1 MESIRTHSPPPE
13 EDTPARETLASTQQS
28 DSLSTPAFPLIQ
40 IGSVTNTNELF
51 EIVKQRVLQLSQV
64 LLPLSKERQ
73 EAFSDFGDD
82 ADDSSEPEEQDDEK
96 VGLHLAFH
104 AFAST
109 SRSSKIS
116 RAKFQDGLLSLLSI
130 DISWH
135 QFDLLFRRLDVDCDG
150 ELSLDEFCEV
160 FQRNH
165 LSFQREDLL
174 FLEDALVNSVI
185 EKLETQQWTLIE
197 LFKAFDRDGSGE
209 ISIAEFATLVRFLF
223 TRKDKRKLIQSGKDS
238 KKRSKRLVY
247 LLMSCLDVSADRRIS
262 LQEFLR
268 FFFVIWS
275 SRLMEVQD
283 QLFDY
288 ENSQKAETTLKSKD
302 IVESLRAQKKMM
314 RRVLHTNF
322 SRPFRDSMR
331 CVDVNM
337 PSPFNGLLSRLQ
349 LLPTTPNATF
359 ASETTMSESQ
369 PLQIWQVLQGQTST
383 SHRNPMSLTALY
395 AESEARSMEESWKRV
410 QKGKNEVLR
419 TRLTRK
425 REPERSNA
433 VLQTPSSRVALD
445 GAAKLKFD
453 HRNPTT
459 R

>member
-1 MESIRTHSPPPE
+1 MESIRPHTPPPE
-13 EDTPARETLASTQQS
+13 EDTPARGTREATQDRDFLAAS
-28 DSLSTPAFPLIQ
+28 AFPLIQ
-40 IGSVTNTNELF
+40 IGSMTNTDELF
-51 EIVKQRVLQLSQV
+51 EIVKQRVLQLGQV
-64 LLPLSKERQ
+64 LLPLSKEKQ
-73 EAFSDFGDD
+73 ETFSDFGDD
-82 ADDSSEPEEQDDEK
+82 PDDQSEPEEQGDEK

-104 AFAST
+104 AFT
-109 SRSSKIS
+109 SAARPSKIS
-116 RAKFQDGLLSLLSI
+116 RARVQGGLLTLLSI
-130 DISWH
+130 DVSWH
-135 QFDLLFRRLDVDCDG
+135 QFDLLFRRLDIDYDG

-160 FQRNH
+160 FQRDH

-174 FLEDALVNSVI
+174 FLEDALVNFVI

-197 LFKAFDRDGSGE
+197 LFKAFDRDGGGE
-209 ISIAEFATLVRFLF
+209 ISIAEFATLARFLF
-223 TRKDKRKLIQSGKDS
+223 ARKDKRKLIQSDRDS
-238 KKRSKRLVY
+238 QKRSKRLVH

-283 QLFDY
+283 QLFDC
-288 ENSQKAETTLKSKD
+288 ENTQKAEITIKSKD
-302 IVESLRAQKKMM
+302 IVESLRAKKKTM
-314 RRVLHTNF
+314 RRVLRTNF

-349 LLPTTPNATF
+349 LLPTAPNETF
-359 ASETTMSESQ
+359 TSETTMRESQ

-383 SHRNPMSLTALY
+383 SHRNPMSLAALH
-395 AESEARSMEESWKRV
+395 AETEARAMEESRKRV

-425 REPERSNA
+425 RESERPNA

-453 HRNPTT
+453 HRNPSA